1 MLPCHLSEYILS
13 LSMLDFRNR
22 MGIALSRN
30 IYNANGRII
39 VTYLKRCHERDG
51 TRIEKIINV
60 KYN

>member
-1 MLPCHLSEYILS
+1 MLPCDHLSEYILS

-39 VTYLKRCHERDG
+39 VTYLIKDVMKEVEH
-51 TRIEKIINV
+51 V
-60 KYN
+60 